1 MKIGF
6 TSTIPVEM
14 IFASGNTPVDLNNIF
29 VLSEQSTSLVARA
42 KMEGFPDTTCSWICG
57 LYSTACNAGIDAV
70 IGVSGGDCSETIA
83 LMEVLSMKGIKIIPF
98 SYPHIPD
105 PEELLKIISSSAREL
120 GTTLDRI
127 NECKIEL
134 DTIRRE
140 VAACDTMLWKENKGT
155 GNDVRLLELSCTDFE
170 SDPDMFKKKVLLKK
184 EELYSSKA
192 FVDTIRLGIC
202 GVPPIVQNF
211 YETIEQNGCRVV
223 FSEVER
229 QFSIPFTGPVNEAYS
244 HYTYPYGIEGRIRDI
259 SREIERRSIDGII
272 HYVQSFC
279 FRGIEDIVLRNSL
292 SVPVLT
298 LQGDLPTRV
307 TETMEIRIEAF
318 IDMLM
323 RRKERSRSQKGI
335 M

>member
-14 IFASGNTPVDLNNIF
+14 IFASGNTPVDLNNLF
-29 VLSEQSTSLVARA
+29 ALSEQSTSLVARA
-42 KMEGFPDTTCSWICG
+42 KMDGFPDTTCSWICG
-57 LYSTACNAGIDAV
+57 LYTVACEAGIDAV

-83 LMEVLSMKGIKIIPF
+83 LMEVLSMKGIRIIPF
-98 SYPHIPD
+98 SYPHSPN
-105 PEELLKIISSSAREL
+105 PEELQKIIAASSREL
-120 GTTLDRI
+120 GTTLERVD
-127 NECKIEL
+127 ECKAKL
-134 DTIRRE
+134 DSIRSI
-140 VAACDTMLWKENKGT
+140 VAECDTMLWKANKGT
-155 GNDVRLLELSCTDFE
+155 GNAVRLLELSCTDFE
-170 SDPDMFKKKVLLKK
+170 SDPEAFKKKVLLKK
-184 EELYSSKA
+184 EELQSSKS
-192 FVDTIRLGIC
+192 FNDTIRLGIC

-229 QFSIPFTGPVNEAYS
+229 QFSIPYAGPVHEAYS
-244 HYTYPYGIEGRIRDI
+244 RYTYPYGIEGRIRDI
-259 SREIERRSIDGII
+259 SNEIERRSIDGII

-279 FRGIEDIVLRNSL
+279 FRGIEDIVLRKGL

-318 IDMLM
+318 IDMLI
-323 RRKERSRSQKGI
+323 RRKERSRSHKGTN
-335 M
+335 